1 MSFVNKKEWKKN
13 YVMFSLFY
21 KYNYYSDGKTR
32 IYNIKF
38 LFLQLHFAYS
48 ANWKQSHE
56 IVFNFRWPKNI
67 RIIEWSLWLLLRNFH
82 SMARTIASRIPGEYL
97 GALRGNWHCDVQI
110 DQNKLHKIFHLR
122 SHSEWS
128 CPENY
133 CKHLMQSESVATPWG
148 RWAKTMR
155 IEPLICFPTGWAAF
169 LFWVMPGICDKLCEL
184 RTENT
189 KETELSFPELGCQGG
204 WVVFFGGWRRQGKGK
219 YFSNQ
224 ITDTT
229 SMLLK

>member
-1 MSFVNKKEWKKN
+1 
-13 YVMFSLFY
+13 MFR
-21 KYNYYSDGKTR
+21 T
-32 IYNIKF
+32 I
-38 LFLQLHFAYS
+38 
-48 ANWKQSHE
+48 

-184 RTENT
+184 LKIPR
-189 KETELSFPELGCQGG
+189 KLSFLFRNLAVKVGG
-204 WVVFFGGWRRQGKGK
+204 WFSLEGGEGRGKE
-219 YFSNQ
+219 N
-224 ITDTT
+224 I
-229 SMLLK
+229 LAVR